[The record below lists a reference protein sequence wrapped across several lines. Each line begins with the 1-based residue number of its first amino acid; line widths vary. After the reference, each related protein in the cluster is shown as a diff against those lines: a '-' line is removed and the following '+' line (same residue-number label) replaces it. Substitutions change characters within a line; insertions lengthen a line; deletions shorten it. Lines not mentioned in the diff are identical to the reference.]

1 MWTNFL
7 RHGSLILTCL
17 ILSGCTRTEWVQRGD
32 WVYRNNSVHKLEI
45 KGAIDDF
52 TTNSPPLID
61 FILTSN
67 ANYSFEYWIDAGGK
81 YGVPEAIPSPF
92 DTLPYLRNRLV
103 QIIIDENKTIE
114 IDKGTGI
121 RNRDNYQVE
130 KLGARHFRF
139 TYTFTDEVVGELL
152 ETQSS

>member
-17 ILSGCTRTEWVQRGD
+17 ILFGCTRTEWVQFGD

-45 KGAIDDF
+45 KGAITDF
-52 TTNSPPLID
+52 SMGHLQN
-61 FILTSN
+61 FILPPGES
-67 ANYSFEYWIDAGGK
+67 YDFEFVIDSGK
-81 YGVPEAIPSPF
+81 HVDPDGIPCPF
-92 DTLPYLRNRLV
+92 DTVPYHLPERLL
-103 QIIIDENKTIE
+103 QITVDENKTIE

-130 KLGARHFRF
+130 KLGERHFRF
-139 TYTFTDEVVGELL
+139 TYTFTDEVVRELL
-152 ETQSS
+152 ETQSP